1 MTFLSGSSIPFLLGF
16 HKQRDEKRL
25 SMLTKF
31 FDLAG
36 LLGRAEPAVRSVDVT
51 VATGSV
57 RVVEL
62 SLRW

>member
-1 MTFLSGSSIPFLLGF
+1 M
-16 HKQRDEKRL
+16 QRDEKRL